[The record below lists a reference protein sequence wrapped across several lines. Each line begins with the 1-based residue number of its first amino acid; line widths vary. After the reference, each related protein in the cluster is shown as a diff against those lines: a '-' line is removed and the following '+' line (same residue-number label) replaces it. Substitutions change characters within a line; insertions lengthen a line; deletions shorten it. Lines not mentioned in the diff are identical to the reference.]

1 MRPFLLILFCL
12 LAFLSVGMF
21 ASISSL
27 NMDAGFLY
35 AQF

>member
-1 MRPFLLILFCL
+1 VKYWLVFAFCGLAL
-12 LAFLSVGMF
+12 LAIGLFS
-21 ASISSL
+21 SISPM

>member
-1 MRPFLLILFCL
+1 MRSSLVVLFCL
-12 LAFLSVGMF
+12 LAILTVGLF
-21 ASISSL
+21 ASISPL

>member
-12 LAFLSVGMF
+12 QAFLSVGMF

>member
-1 MRPFLLILFCL
+1 MRHFLLILFCL
-12 LAFLSVGMF
+12 LALLSVAIF
-21 ASISSL
+21 SSISSL

>member
-1 MRPFLLILFCL
+1 MRHFLLILFCL
-12 LAFLSVGMF
+12 LALLSVAIF

>member
-1 MRPFLLILFCL
+1 MRPFLLTLFCL
-12 LAFLSVGMF
+12 LAFLSVAMF